1 MNVSEADASPAK
13 WEATLA
19 DALEKYVEAFPDNW
33 IKEEYKWR
41 ALKCFQDNWDIDAAD
56 FAAMLERSLDK
67 SDNLLGNRWEWPAS
81 FLVAAAKVYP
91 EDVRL
96 MFRNL
101 YDNDNDIA
109 VRVDGFMTMS
119 EQLYDKVRDRAEFG
133 SYKSHYQKIGAVSV
147 YLWLRFPDK
156 FSIYKY
162 KEYSRIS
169 LKLGLE
175 IKVEHKN
182 NGAALVHNWEIMDSL
197 HEAVSCNH
205 EIQALMHNRISENPA
220 EYAPDTALRTLA
232 QDFGF
237 WISRYYEPSSTSGS
251 ANVRK
256 PDFWIARMSEAP
268 ADVWNNAVSGGYWC
282 TQQRYE
288 HQTKSA
294 VTNLLNVVSRIRVG
308 DILLLTY
315 GKEIYAYGIVRKCPY
330 TIAQVSSI
338 AQTVEEGEHAFDTG
352 IVRFSDSD
360 AFYEDLTDGTDHWGQ
375 RIYVG
380 EWRCYSDPSDVTTEG
395 TAKAVTHG
403 ITQQSVFGIE
413 PVLGKDKM
421 NSLMSQYE
429 EKHAMIRKIT
439 KLLRHKKN
447 IILQGAPGTG
457 KTYNTAAV
465 ALSVL
470 GIDSVD
476 LGNHEAVM
484 KKYKELVAS
493 NRICF
498 TTFHQSMD
506 YEDFVEGLK
515 PVPSDAGALSYEVE
529 DGIFKSLC
537 LEARSKSEDNFPEAY
552 GKLCQAI
559 ADSDKPYPLVTPTGT
574 TFHVRLN
581 SNRNLSLL
589 TGKEQN
595 WNGSLTKE
603 KIRGYA
609 EQQDMDYYWRGYY
622 LGVVKCLVEKFGY
635 KAEKREQ
642 KDYVLIIDEINRG
655 NVSKIFGELIT
666 LLESDKRSDGDH
678 HISLTLPYSKQRF
691 SIPSNLYIIGTMN
704 TTDRSTGTIDY
715 AVRRRFAFVTLPA
728 NRETIQQDGPARAL
742 FDNVQEFIREH
753 RLSDMS
759 LDDLMVGHSYFMVK
773 DDGVNAPDEVLK
785 MKMEYEVIPLVSEYI
800 KDGILNVSQAEAEKY
815 FDAWRNLSTV
825 SAGKS
830 ADDEDDS
837 QG

>member
-1 MNVSEADASPAK
+1 MHVD
-13 WEATLA
+13 
-19 DALEKYVEAFPDNW
+19 DALRKYAADFPINW
-33 IKEEYKWR
+33 PKEEYKWR
-41 ALKCFQDNWDIDAAD
+41 ALKCFQDNWNIDKAD
-56 FAAMLERSLDK
+56 FAGMLERSLSK
-67 SDNLLGNRWEWPAS
+67 SDNLLGNSWEWPAR
-81 FLVAAAKVYP
+81 FLVAVARLYP
-91 EDVRL
+91 EEVRA
-96 MFRNL
+96 MFRKL
-101 YDNDNDIA
+101 YDDGNDDIA
-109 VRVDGFMTMS
+109 DRVDEFIGIS
-119 EQLYDKVRDRAEFG
+119 AQLYEKVKDKPEF
-133 SYKSHYQKIGAVSV
+133 SAYKDHFQKIGAVSV

-156 FSIYKY
+156 FSVYKY
-162 KEYSRIS
+162 KEYSSIS
-169 LKLGLE
+169 RKLGLG
-175 IKVEHKN
+175 IKTVQGNSGE
-182 NGAALVHNWEIMDSL
+182 ALVHNWEIMEIL
-197 HEAVSCNH
+197 HGAVSANPD
-205 EIQALMHNRISENPA
+205 IKALMNEKIAGKPS
-220 EYAPDTALRTLA
+220 EYAHDPAFRTLA

-237 WISRYYEPSSTSGS
+237 WISRYYEPSAASGNE
-251 ANVRK
+251 NVHK
-256 PDFWIARMSEAP
+256 PAFWIARMSEAP
-268 ADVWNNAVSGGYWC
+268 EDVWENALSGGYWC

-288 HQTKSA
+288 HQTRSA
-294 VTNLLNVVSRIRVG
+294 VTNLLNIVTGIRVG
-308 DILLLTY
+308 DVLLLTY
-315 GKEIYAYGIVRKCPY
+315 GKEIRAYGIVRKCPFS
-330 TIAQVSSI
+330 TGQVASI
-338 AQTVEEGEHAFDTG
+338 AQTVENGEHEFDSG
-352 IVRFSDSD
+352 KVEFSDSD
-360 AFYEDLTDGTDHWGQ
+360 VFYEDLTDGTDNWGQ

-380 EWRCYSDPSDVTTEG
+380 EWRCYSDPSGVTTEG
-395 TAKAVTHG
+395 TAKAVMRG
-403 ITQQSVFGIE
+403 ITQQSVFGISSA
-413 PVLGKDKM
+413 LGKEKM
-421 NSLMSQYE
+421 NSLIRQYE
-429 EKHAMIRKIT
+429 EKYAMIRKIT
-439 KLLRHKKN
+439 RLLRHKKN

-457 KTYNTAAV
+457 KTYNTAAI

-470 GIDSVD
+470 GTDSVD
-476 LGNHEAVM
+476 LDNHEAVM
-484 KKYKELVAS
+484 KKYKELVAA

-506 YEDFVEGLK
+506 YEDFVEGFK

-537 LEARSKSEDNFPEAY
+537 LEAQSKSEDNFPEAY

-622 LGVVKCLVEKFGY
+622 MGVVKCLVEKFGY

-678 HISLTLPYSKQRF
+678 QISVTLPYSKQSF
-691 SIPSNLYIIGTMN
+691 SVPSNLYIIGTMN

-728 NRETIQQDGPARAL
+728 DKEAIQKDGPARDL
-742 FDNVQEFIREH
+742 FDNVQEFIRKY
-753 RLSDMS
+753 RLSDLS

-773 DDGVNAPDEVLK
+773 DDGVNATDEILK
-785 MKMEYEVIPLVSEYI
+785 LKMEYEVIPLVSEYI
-800 KDGILNVSQAEAEKY
+800 KDGILNVSKDEAEKY
-815 FDAWRNLSTV
+815 FDAWRNLRTV
-825 SAGKS
+825 SAGKP